1 MSEVTGYFKN
11 VEDLIRENEELKT
24 QNDRLLY
31 QNTML
36 EQYKSENE
44 GLKEILSLK
53 QRYQEYP
60 TLGANVIAKDISNWY
75 KSFNIDKGLIQGIK
89 EEDVLLSGGAGYIG
103 SHAALSLL
111 DSGHSVHIID
121 NLSTG
126 NESLIPK
133 NTFFT
138 KCNINDEEVISELIK
153 SNSFDLLMH
162 FAGFIQ
168 VEESVKNPQKY
179 FDNNTENATKLFET
193 CKNNGLNKIVFSSTA
208 AAYGSVSE
216 NKLIDENTNLNPQN
230 PYAESKIKTENFLF
244 ENKHDYKFI
253 ILRYFNVAGA
263 DKKLRS
269 GQISKRS
276 THLIKILSEVVVGK
290 RDHIEIFGNDY
301 NTADGTAIRDYI
313 HVSDLADIHLEVAK
327 YLLENSESNL
337 FNCGYGNGFSVLD
350 VINTANKI
358 SGDKID
364 YKFSNR
370 RDGDVEQLIADTSKI
385 LKHIDWRPK
394 HNDLSEIINSSIKWE
409 EKINE
414 SNT

>member
-1 MSEVTGYFKN
+1 MNF
-11 VEDLIRENEELKT
+11 
-24 QNDRLLY
+24 LL
-31 QNTML
+31 T
-36 EQYKSENE
+36 
-44 GLKEILSLK
+44 
-53 QRYQEYP
+53 
-60 TLGANVIAKDISNWY
+60 
-75 KSFNIDKGLIQGIK
+75 
-89 EEDVLLSGGAGYIG
+89 GGAGYIG

-111 DSGHSVHIID
+111 DAGHNVHIID
-121 NLSTG
+121 DLSTG
-126 NESLIPK
+126 NKSLIPK
-133 NTFFT
+133 NAFFT

-168 VEESVKNPQKY
+168 VEESVKY
-179 FDNNTENATKLFET
+179 
-193 CKNNGLNKIVFSSTA
+193 
-208 AAYGSVSE
+208 AYGSVSE

-301 NTADGTAIRDYI
+301 NTPDGTAIRDYI

-327 YLLENSESNL
+327 YLLEGSESNL

-394 HNDLSEIINSSIKWE
+394 YNDLSEIINSSIKWE

>member
-1 MSEVTGYFKN
+1 
-11 VEDLIRENEELKT
+11 
-24 QNDRLLY
+24 
-31 QNTML
+31 
-36 EQYKSENE
+36 
-44 GLKEILSLK
+44 
-53 QRYQEYP
+53 
-60 TLGANVIAKDISNWY
+60 
-75 KSFNIDKGLIQGIK
+75 
-89 EEDVLLSGGAGYIG
+89 
-103 SHAALSLL
+103 
-111 DSGHSVHIID
+111 
-121 NLSTG
+121 
-126 NESLIPK
+126 
-133 NTFFT
+133 
-138 KCNINDEEVISELIK
+138 
-153 SNSFDLLMH
+153 MH

-168 VEESVKNPQKY
+168 VEESVKYPQKY

-208 AAYGSVSE
+208 AAYGSVNE

-244 ENKHDYKFI
+244 QNKHDYKFI

-327 YLLENSESNL
+327 YLLKNSESNL

-358 SGDKID
+358 SEDKID
-364 YKFSNR
+364 YKFSKR

-394 HNDLSEIINSSIKWE
+394 HKDLSEIINSSIKSE

>member
-1 MSEVTGYFKN
+1 
-11 VEDLIRENEELKT
+11 
-24 QNDRLLY
+24 
-31 QNTML
+31 
-36 EQYKSENE
+36 
-44 GLKEILSLK
+44 
-53 QRYQEYP
+53 
-60 TLGANVIAKDISNWY
+60 
-75 KSFNIDKGLIQGIK
+75 
-89 EEDVLLSGGAGYIG
+89 
-103 SHAALSLL
+103 
-111 DSGHSVHIID
+111 
-121 NLSTG
+121 
-126 NESLIPK
+126 
-133 NTFFT
+133 
-138 KCNINDEEVISELIK
+138 
-153 SNSFDLLMH
+153 
-162 FAGFIQ
+162 
-168 VEESVKNPQKY
+168 
-179 FDNNTENATKLFET
+179 
-193 CKNNGLNKIVFSSTA
+193 
-208 AAYGSVSE
+208 
-216 NKLIDENTNLNPQN
+216 
-230 PYAESKIKTENFLF
+230 
-244 ENKHDYKFI
+244 
-253 ILRYFNVAGA
+253 LRYFNVAGA

-327 YLLENSESNL
+327 YLLENSKSNL

-394 HNDLSEIINSSIKWE
+394 YNDLSEIINSSIKWE